1 MYNRIQNMLEAF
13 ARRIFWILFG
23 LALPVGIVLM
33 IRYGMVTGMLL
44 MWAIP
49 VAGMF
54 ISLVLYLLSLCVPSD
69 E

>member
-1 MYNRIQNMLEAF
+1 MYNRIQNMLVTL

-33 IRYGMVTGMLL
+33 IRYGMVTGLLL

-54 ISLVLYLLSLCVPSD
+54 ISLLLYLLSLCEPSD
-69 E
+69 K

>member
-1 MYNRIQNMLEAF
+1 MYNRNQNMLVTF

-33 IRYGMVTGMLL
+33 IRYSMVTGLLL

-54 ISLVLYLLSLCVPSD
+54 ISLLLYLLSLWVSGD